1 MTEDDE
7 EDVPVDPD
15 PTNEAGKTVTG
26 DALDVP

>member
-1 MTEDDE
+1 MTED

-15 PTNEAGKTVTG
+15 PTSEAGKTVTG